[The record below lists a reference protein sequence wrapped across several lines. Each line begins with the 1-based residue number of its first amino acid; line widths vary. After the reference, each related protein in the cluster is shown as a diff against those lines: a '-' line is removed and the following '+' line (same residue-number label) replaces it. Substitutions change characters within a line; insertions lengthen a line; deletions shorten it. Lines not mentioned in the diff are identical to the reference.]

1 MYTFKKWTWVL
12 FASILSIVL
21 WTMVSVNT
29 GLFLSN
35 NQFEYFW
42 YLSSYVM
49 IIGIWVLIALKVN
62 VSEGLHKI
70 ISIAVFVFTPFICMQ
85 ISMILADSSEF
96 SFGIYFVNI
105 LFYAVLMAIALAV
118 SRSLKW
124 SAIITIL
131 ISYVF
136 NIAVFVVAIFRGTP
150 LVPIDFLA
158 VGTAVHVLGN
168 YSFQLKYQMIVTTII
183 AILAICLIS
192 KFSFKLKFK
201 FKNLILPASGV
212 AIALVFVIGMSFVD
226 YSDIEMDF
234 FDQYHA
240 NNTHG
245 TIYSFYINIRKMMLN
260 KPDNY
265 QEETA
270 DRLLKTEETD
280 NNVSDLQTM
289 PNVIAIMNE
298 SFADLRVVGDFKT
311 EEEYMP
317 FIKNL
322 EENTVKGN
330 LLVSPFGGNTC
341 NTEFEF
347 LTGLSMGM
355 LPSGSTPYLQYVTK
369 KYPLSL
375 PAHMSDLGYST
386 VAVHP
391 YYGRCWNRQKVYS
404 LFGFDNF
411 ITMENLND
419 YVDENEWEY
428 VRNYLSDD
436 TSYKAIISQ
445 LESKQDEDRLFVF
458 NVTIQNHGGYNY
470 EETTFEGVKITNLNG
485 TYTEAE
491 QYLALIKKSDEAF
504 ESLINYLKNYEEPT
518 IVVMFGDH
526 QPAVEEEFFEEL
538 YGTQLSKVDI
548 EDLQTRYTIPF
559 VMWANYDIES
569 RSDVHTSPNYLSNL
583 LLDTAGIPKNELGMF
598 TEGISETIPQ
608 INFMGHYDSNGVWS
622 SNDLNE
628 SQELKDYK
636 DVEYYLL
643 TRKER

>member
-1 MYTFKKWTWVL
+1 
-12 FASILSIVL
+12 
-21 WTMVSVNT
+21 
-29 GLFLSN
+29 
-35 NQFEYFW
+35 
-42 YLSSYVM
+42 
-49 IIGIWVLIALKVN
+49 
-62 VSEGLHKI
+62 
-70 ISIAVFVFTPFICMQ
+70 
-85 ISMILADSSEF
+85 
-96 SFGIYFVNI
+96 
-105 LFYAVLMAIALAV
+105 
-118 SRSLKW
+118 
-124 SAIITIL
+124 
-131 ISYVF
+131 
-136 NIAVFVVAIFRGTP
+136 
-150 LVPIDFLA
+150 
-158 VGTAVHVLGN
+158 
-168 YSFQLKYQMIVTTII
+168 
-183 AILAICLIS
+183 
-192 KFSFKLKFK
+192 
-201 FKNLILPASGV
+201 
-212 AIALVFVIGMSFVD
+212 
-226 YSDIEMDF
+226 
-234 FDQYHA
+234 
-240 NNTHG
+240 
-245 TIYSFYINIRKMMLN
+245 MMLN